1 MIFTRTMNAPK
12 RPPTAPKHTVQGARV
27 LGRISGRPAVFYHS
41 RKAGGIL
48 ALESAGERIIAQ
60 LAELDPRVKS
70 ISPQPFALDVITGKV
85 FTTRRDLEI
94 ARKARVS
101 VDALRRDYTPDL
113 LLVLHDGRRIII
125 EVKDPRHAL
134 HPDYRAKLNTAQRL
148 FAMRG
153 EHFLLIPLQ
162 YTESAPLVH
171 NTELLA
177 RALVHP
183 LAPGV
188 IHAVSEQIDTLLG
201 GNQMALRDLMPALG
215 LTLRE
220 APALITAGALETDL
234 ARVVVN
240 GRTLVRAAH
249 GSLSHLELLPI

>member
-1 MIFTRTMNAPK
+1 MNTPK
-12 RPPTAPKHTVQGARV
+12 RPLTAPKHTVQGARV

-70 ISPQPFALDVITGKV
+70 ISPQPFALNVTTGKV
-85 FTTRRDLEI
+85 FTTRQDLED

-101 VDALRRDYTPDL
+101 VNALRRDYTPDL

-134 HPDYRAKLNTAQRL
+134 RDEYREKLDTARRML
-148 FAMRG
+148 AMRG

-162 YTESAPLVH
+162 YAESAPLVH

-177 RALVHP
+177 LALAHP
-183 LAPGV
+183 LAPDV
-188 IHAVSEQIDTLLG
+188 TRAVSEQIKTLLD
-201 GNQMALRDLMPALG
+201 GNQMALRDLMPALD

-220 APALITAGALETDL
+220 APALITAGVLGADL
-234 ARVVVN
+234 ARFVLN
-240 GRTLVRAAH
+240 GRALVHAAN
-249 GSLSHLELLPI
+249 GSLSHLELLPLEEVKP